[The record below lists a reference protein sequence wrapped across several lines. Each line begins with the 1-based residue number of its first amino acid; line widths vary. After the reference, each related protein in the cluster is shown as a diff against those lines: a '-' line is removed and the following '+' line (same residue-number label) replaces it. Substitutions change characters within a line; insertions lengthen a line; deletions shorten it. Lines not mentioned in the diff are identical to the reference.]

1 MGTVG
6 PLYCKAEENP
16 PVHLVLSFVVSV
28 ALHYPYL
35 VRSQQEGPAAS
46 LEQKIDKALEQGAS
60 EQATGALDELLARP
74 QIDSDALLHVG
85 IRFAQKGLYAQAA
98 SAFERCTRDYPSIFE
113 GHYNLALAE
122 LAQKHY
128 ARALAAIGQA
138 PHGSEAEAA
147 ATLYLRGKIEADQGH
162 TSEAE
167 QDLSSAF
174 EREPGQENYALD
186 LGMVYLRTHAYPKA
200 ESVFTRASGLNP
212 SSPYLLL
219 GLALAQFLSGHT
231 AQSVQTSRRLLALEP
246 EFSPARLLLGFALYI
261 DGDLAGAGQ
270 ATSEGLK
277 LPNPNPYLY
286 YLEAAIL
293 LKQHTGEYA
302 RILGDLSVAE
312 AHIPDCSL
320 CYVASGKA
328 REEEGD
334 LARALSDFE
343 TAVQLGPGLS
353 EGWYHLA
360 SACDRLGKKAE
371 AARAREHF
379 HQMKQKEDE
388 SEKAVM
394 RGVVLQSFGAEASH
408 AP

>member
-1 MGTVG
+1 M
-6 PLYCKAEENP
+6 
-16 PVHLVLSFVVSV
+16 HLVLVVVFV
-28 ALHYPYL
+28 AFHHPYP
-35 VRSQQEGPAAS
+35 VRSQQAGPAAS
-46 LEQKIDKALEQGAS
+46 LEQDINKALEQGAS
-60 EQATGALDELLARP
+60 EQATRALDELLARP
-74 QIDSDALLHVG
+74 QLDSDALLRVG
-85 IRFAQKGLYAQAA
+85 VRFAQKGLYAQAA
-98 SAFERCTRDYPSIFE
+98 SAFGRCTRDYPSIFE

-128 ARALAAIGQA
+128 SQALAAIGQA
-138 PHGSEAEAA
+138 PQGSESEAA
-147 ATLYLRGKIEADQGH
+147 ASLYLRGKIEADQGH

-167 QDLSSAF
+167 HDLSLAF

-186 LGMVYLRTHAYPKA
+186 LGMVYLRTHEYPKA
-200 ESVFTRASGLNP
+200 EDVFTRGSGRNP
-212 SSPYLLL
+212 RSPYLLL

-246 EFSPARLLLGFALYI
+246 EFSPACLLLGFALYF
-261 DGDLAGAGQ
+261 DGDLAGARQ
-270 ATSEGLK
+270 VTSEGLK

-312 AHIPDCSL
+312 ADIPACSL

-343 TAVQLGPGLS
+343 MAVRLGPGLS

-360 SACDRLGKKAE
+360 SAYDRLGKKAE

-379 HQMKQKEDE
+379 RQMKQNADE
-388 SEKAVM
+388 SEKEMM
-394 RGVVLQSFGAEASH
+394 RGVVLQSFGADPSH